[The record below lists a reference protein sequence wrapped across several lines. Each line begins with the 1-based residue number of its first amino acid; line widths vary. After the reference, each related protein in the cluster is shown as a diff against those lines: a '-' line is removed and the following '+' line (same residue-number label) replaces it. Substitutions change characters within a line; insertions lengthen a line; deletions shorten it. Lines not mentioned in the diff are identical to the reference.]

1 MAQIVGYPGSY
12 VGGNTTDVDATQKN
26 RLLARGFDVAG
37 NEYIYL
43 TGVASTAAG
52 DLVTY
57 DELGITARSVA
68 SAKGPCAVALAATIA
83 ATFGWYMVFGSCTLN
98 TGAAVADNASL
109 WLHATAG
116 TVDDAVVAG
125 DQVIGAYARSAAGGA
140 ATITAQ
146 INYPVVGVS
155 VV

>member
-1 MAQIVGYPGSY
+1 MAAPFNQIHAVKKFRL
-12 VGGNTTDVDATQKN
+12 NTRAK
-26 RLLARGFDVAG
+26 DVAG
-37 NEYIYL
+37 NEFIYL
-43 TGVASTAAG
+43 KGVASLVAN

-57 DELGITARSVA
+57 DELGVTTRSVA
-68 SAKGPCAVALAATIA
+68 GAKGPAAVAQAAVLAGQ
-83 ATFGWYMVFGSCTLN
+83 FGWFQIYGTCTMN
-98 TGAAVADNASL
+98 TGAAVADNAAL

-125 DQVIGAYARSAAGGA
+125 DQVVFAVARSSAAGA